1 MESTFLLKVLI
12 KNLFKKSLIHKST
25 YALHFKRVYSTV
37 KSDDLRRVNDL
48 KVAFFGTDVF
58 SLKILNGLNN
68 LLDQKKIKEIKVI
81 TSATRVENYS
91 KEITKIL
98 SDNNG
103 SPIEYQGILDF
114 CIKNNIKYHFWS
126 EIKINKNYM
135 EILKDYD
142 IGLVASFGHLLP
154 ASLIEMFPW

>member
-1 MESTFLLKVLI
+1 MESTFLIKVLI
-12 KNLFKKSLIHKST
+12 KNLLKKSLIHKST
-25 YALHFKRVYSTV
+25 YTLHSKRVYSNVQT
-37 KSDDLRRVNDL
+37 DNLRRVNDL

-58 SLKILNGLNN
+58 SVKILNGLNN
-68 LLDQKKIKEIKVI
+68 LLDQKKIKEINVI

-91 KEITKIL
+91 KEKTKTL

-114 CIKNNIKYHFWS
+114 CIKNNIKYHIWS
-126 EIKINKNYM
+126 DIKINKNYM
-135 EILKDYD
+135 EILKDFD

-154 ASLIEMFPW
+154 ASLIELFPW